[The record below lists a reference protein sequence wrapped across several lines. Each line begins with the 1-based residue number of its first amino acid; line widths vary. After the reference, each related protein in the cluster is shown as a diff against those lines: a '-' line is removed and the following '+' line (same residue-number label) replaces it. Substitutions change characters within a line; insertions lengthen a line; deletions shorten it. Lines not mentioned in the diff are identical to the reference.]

1 MSTTEAT
8 TTDGVRLLSHRP
20 SVLYKVE
27 HLATE
32 PADGD
37 IAVEGL
43 KLAGPGWDDRL
54 KTLLQSLSQSER
66 ACLFAVR
73 LADEQALPLP
83 AETLLDR
90 ARTDWFPEF
99 LSHGLMRPHFQP
111 IVELTT
117 GRSIGREAL
126 MRGKLGAV
134 EVRGGELLAAAEAHD
149 ALYSFDARARAAALE
164 VGLPLLPDGEILFV
178 NVDPRAA
185 LDVESSLRTTWPVVG
200 RLNADPSRICLEI
213 VRPERCADRELLA
226 AAEAH
231 DALFSFDYRART
243 AALEVGLP
251 LLPDGEVLFVNLDP
265 RAVLDV
271 EGSLRTTW
279 PAVGR
284 LGADPSRIC
293 LELVKPERCADRDM
307 LGELVAAHRKRGARV
322 ALDDMSGG
330 AESLLFLE
338 QLRPDVVKI
347 DNALTAGIQHSP
359 ARRRLVAALVDCAH
373 EHGCKVVAEGVER
386 VDEFRAMA
394 DLGVDLGQGF
404 YFGQPTEKPMAVDTR
419 LVRPS
424 AY

>member
-1 MSTTEAT
+1 MTMLDSQSTP
-8 TTDGVRLLSHRP
+8 DGVRLLSHRP

-32 PADGD
+32 PVEGD

-43 KLAGPGWDDRL
+43 VLAGPAWADRL
-54 KTLLQSLSQSER
+54 KDLLSALSQSER
-66 ACLFAVR
+66 ACLFAMR
-73 LADEQALPLP
+73 LGDDQALPLP
-83 AETLLDR
+83 ADTLLDR
-90 ARTDWFPEF
+90 SRTDWFPDF
-99 LSHGLMRPHFQP
+99 LSHGQMKPHFQP
-111 IVELTT
+111 IVSLAT
-117 GRSIGREAL
+117 GEVFGREAL

-134 EVRGGELLAAAEAHD
+134 ELRGG
-149 ALYSFDARARAAALE
+149 
-164 VGLPLLPDGEILFV
+164 
-178 NVDPRAA
+178 
-185 LDVESSLRTTWPVVG
+185 
-200 RLNADPSRICLEI
+200 
-213 VRPERCADRELLA
+213 ELLA

-251 LLPDGEVLFVNLDP
+251 LLPEGEVLFVNLDP

-284 LGADPSRIC
+284 LGADPSLIC
-293 LELVKPERCADRDM
+293 LELVKPERSADRDM
-307 LGELVAAHRKRGARV
+307 LGELVKAHRKRGAMV

-330 AESLLFLE
+330 AESLQFLE
-338 QLRPDVVKI
+338 LLRPDVVKI

-386 VDEFRAMA
+386 VDEFRTMA

-404 YFGQPTEKPMAVDTR
+404 YFGQPTAKPMAVDPR
-419 LVRPS
+419 LVRRR
-424 AY
+424 AELV

>member
-1 MSTTEAT
+1 M
-8 TTDGVRLLSHRP
+8 DGVRLLSHRP

-27 HLATE
+27 HLASE
-32 PADGD
+32 PAEGD

-43 KLAGPGWDDRL
+43 LLAGPGWDDRL
-54 KTLLQSLSQSER
+54 KSVVKLLSGSER

-73 LADEQALPLP
+73 LADQQALPML

-99 LSHGLMRPHFQP
+99 LSHGQMRPHFQP
-111 IVELTT
+111 IVELST
-117 GRSIGREAL
+117 GRAFGREAL
-126 MRGKLGAV
+126 MRGMLGTV
-134 EVRGGELLAAAEAHD
+134 ELRAGEL
-149 ALYSFDARARAAALE
+149 
-164 VGLPLLPDGEILFV
+164 I
-178 NVDPRAA
+178 
-185 LDVESSLRTTWPVVG
+185 
-200 RLNADPSRICLEI
+200 
-213 VRPERCADRELLA
+213 A

-251 LLPDGEVLFVNLDP
+251 LLPEGEILFVNLDP

-271 EGSLRTTW
+271 ESSMRTTW
-279 PAVGR
+279 PVVGR

-293 LELVKPERCADRDM
+293 IEIIRPERCADRDLLHEM
-307 LGELVAAHRKRGARV
+307 VQGHRQRGALV
-322 ALDDMSGG
+322 ALDDLSGG
-330 AESLLFLE
+330 TDSLACLE
-338 QLRPDVVKI
+338 LLRPDIAKI

-359 ARRRLVAALVDCAH
+359 ARLRLVQALVDCAH
-373 EHGCKVVAEGVER
+373 ELGAKVVAEGVER

-404 YFGQPTEKPMAVDTR
+404 YFGQPTERPMAVDTR

-424 AY
+424 AF